1 MAKTLNVG
9 VFFEAQGPGG
19 GSVKL
24 WSTGF
29 TEPSS
34 EDSFRQDILAD
45 SKSILILGPPGV
57 WAPEWAFWAAR
68 TLNISN
74 IIWLLKYSESVLNQ
88 FWFINYRRDRRRR
101 RHHHHRHH
109 HRQPYHHIIT
119 SSHPHILLVV
129 VIIISSSNITFF
141 MFIFIFIFMFI
152 LIW

>member
-1 MAKTLNVG
+1 MSEF
-9 VFFEAQGPGG
+9 FFEAQGPGG

-29 TEPSS
+29 IEPSS

-88 FWFINYRRDRRRR
+88 FWFINYRRDRRDRRRR

-129 VIIISSSNITFF
+129 VIIISSSIITFF

>member
-101 RHHHHRHH
+101 RHHHHHHRHH

-129 VIIISSSNITFF
+129 VIIISSSIITFF
-141 MFIFIFIFMFI
+141 MFIFIFMFI